1 MMRDLIAAF
10 SAAARD
16 QMKAAGWRKRAG
28 DIFTYDLGNGYL
40 AWLGLNTSTKRHPL
54 WVNPVMGVRC
64 DPLERLL
71 DEWLVDRSRGIGC
84 TVRRSIGYLTPAN
97 SFLELEVETV
107 EDATPA
113 AERLRTLVEAYGMPF
128 ARDLADDER
137 FEIALRDFR
146 LVANVSYSPFHH
158 VAFLFLR
165 GRREEA
171 QQVIERDLAEYET
184 NDGALE
190 YLYRAF
196 VQQLVTRFEDSPSR

>member
-1 MMRDLIAAF
+1 MRDLIAAF
-10 SAAARD
+10 NAAARD
-16 QMKAAGWRKRAG
+16 QMKAAGWRKRTG

-40 AWLGLNTSTKRHPL
+40 AWLGLNRSTKRHPL

-64 DPLERLL
+64 EPLERLL
-71 DEWLVDRSRGIGC
+71 DELLEDRSRGIGC
-84 TVRRSIGYLTPAN
+84 TVARPIGYLTPAN
-97 SFLELEVETV
+97 SFLKLEVETV
-107 EDATPA
+107 EDAKAA

-128 ARDLADDER
+128 ARGLADDKR
-137 FEIALRDFR
+137 FEIALRDPR
-146 LVANVSYSPFHH
+146 LVGNVGYSPFRH

-165 GRREEA
+165 GRRGEA
-171 QQVIERDLAEYET
+171 QQVIERDLAEYEA